1 LDFPRTGKF
10 LQNLPVIPFKMM
22 KKMTWGNS
30 QQKERDETKSLR
42 GKKVLNHYLRH
53 FKDKDEKSKIFH

>member
-1 LDFPRTGKF
+1 LYFGFSQDGEI

-30 QQKERDETKSLR
+30 QQKEREMKQNL
-42 GKKVLNHYLRH
+42 
-53 FKDKDEKSKIFH
+53 